1 MAEAKQTYNAVFGD
15 GYYAK
20 ITLGK
25 MINKGGASGK
35 IYEVEGRPESV
46 VKIFHN
52 TSKSATNR
60 QKLQAMLLNK
70 PKFDPVKVNGV
81 DFIQIAWPEAL
92 LDDDKGFCVGY
103 MMPLIDMNK
112 AVSLDHLMQKAI
124 RKKLNLSEK
133 YAYRV
138 FAAYN
143 VALMVTELHKCGH
156 YIVDL
161 KPSNL
166 YVYKEN
172 MLVAVVDCDGFSIK
186 GEKNR
191 YPAEFVSEE
200 YIYPEGMS
208 LSCEEMGEE
217 QDKFALAVI
226 IFRLLN
232 NGIHPFSGS
241 PKNTEKEMLTI
252 QTRIEKYHYAYGL
265 WPDKYQY
272 PHPYSIHEYFNK
284 ETLELFE
291 RAFTKDCQRPS
302 AYEWQEH
309 LWKLMHSL
317 KQCKENADH
326 AYFTSKG
333 CGLCS
338 VENKFSKDLSNIKQQ
353 KQTPEKIR
361 GIEVANLS
369 TEKVREEKEKKHI
382 QDIKMQRIFAVGTS
396 LYLLFFALLFKML
409 MPAKAIIADISLG
422 FQGLFVVFVLI
433 GLYKL
438 FKKLSAKV
446 EYLKNKII
454 SETLLVY
461 AFIWMLITLV
471 LLNDLPQNLFDLAV

>member
-1 MAEAKQTYNAVFGD
+1 
-15 GYYAK
+15 
-20 ITLGK
+20 

-52 TSKSATNR
+52 VEKSATNR

-70 PKFDPVKVNGV
+70 PKFDPVNANGV
-81 DFIQIAWPEAL
+81 DYIQIAWPEAL
-92 LDDDKGFCVGY
+92 LDDEKGFCVGY
-103 MMPLIDMNK
+103 MMPLIDMKK
-112 AVSLDHLMQKAI
+112 AVSLDHLMQKAV

-133 YAYRV
+133 YAYRI

-143 VALMVTELHKCGH
+143 VALMVNELHKCGH
-156 YIVDL
+156 YIIDL

-186 GEKNR
+186 GEKTR

-200 YIYPEGMS
+200 YIYPEGMT

-217 QDKFALAVI
+217 QDRFALAVI

-232 NGIHPFSGS
+232 NGIHPFSGA
-241 PKNTEKEMLTI
+241 PKKSDDEMLTI

-309 LWKLMHSL
+309 LWKLMHGL
-317 KQCKENADH
+317 KQCKENQNH
-326 AYFTSKG
+326 VYFTSKG

-338 VENKFSKDLSNIKQQ
+338 VENKFYKDLSFIKQQ
-353 KQTPEKIR
+353 KQVPEKIR
-361 GIEVANLS
+361 GIDISQLS
-369 TEKVREEKEKKHI
+369 TEKVKEEKIRKHN
-382 QDIKMQRIFAVGTS
+382 QSVKMQRIFICGVAV
-396 LYLLFFALLFKML
+396 YLMFFAILFKL
-409 MPAKAIIADISLG
+409 LLHVKDFIKSISLG
-422 FQGLFVVFVLI
+422 FQGFFIVLLLI
-433 GLYKL
+433 GISKL
-438 FKKLSAKV
+438 
-446 EYLKNKII
+446 LKFYANKIDHLNNKMI
-454 SETLLVY
+454 RETLFVY
-461 AFIWMLITLV
+461 AFIWAIIIVV
-471 LLNDLPQNLFDLAV
+471 LLNDIPKDLFSLAD

>member
-1 MAEAKQTYNAVFGD
+1 MSEEKSVYNAVYGD
-15 GYYAK
+15 GSYGK
-20 ITLGK
+20 VTLGK
-25 MINKGGASGK
+25 MINRGGASGK
-35 IYEVEGRPESV
+35 IYEVVGRPESV

-52 TSKSATNR
+52 VEKSATNR

-70 PKFDPVKVNGV
+70 PKFDPVKANGI
-81 DFIQIAWPEAL
+81 DYIQIAWPEAL
-92 LDDDKGFCVGY
+92 LDDEKGFCVGY

-186 GEKNR
+186 GDNTR

-200 YIYPEGMS
+200 YIYPEGLE

-232 NGIHPFSGS
+232 NGIHPFSGA
-241 PKNTEKEMLTI
+241 PKNNDGEMLTI

-309 LWKLMHSL
+309 LWKLMHSM
-317 KQCKENADH
+317 KQCKENPNH

-338 VENKFSKDLSNIKQQ
+338 VESKFYKDLNNIKQQ
-353 KQTPEKIR
+353 KAVPEKIR
-361 GIEVANLS
+361 GIEISQLS
-369 TEKVREEKEKKHI
+369 TEKVQEEKERKLNEMI
-382 QDIKMQRIFAVGTS
+382 RMQRFFVAGLIA
-396 LYLLFFALLFKML
+396 YILFFAFLPK
-409 MPAKAIIADISLG
+409 IISPIKEFVENISLG
-422 FQGLFVVFVLI
+422 FQGFFIVCVLM
-433 GLYKL
+433 G
-438 FKKLSAKV
+438 
-446 EYLKNKII
+446 LKNLMNRIARRIDLLRNKVLAD
-454 SETLLVY
+454 TLLVY
-461 AFIWMLITLV
+461 AFIWMIVALV
-471 LLNDLPQNLFDLAV
+471 FLNDLPKDIFALAD